1 MGYCMPMRIY
11 PDTPNERGRAV
22 ARDALTLL
30 ALFVLAWLALKVHD
44 TVDKLAVLGTG
55 VRDSG
60 NAVQDGFGAAAD
72 AVSGVPVVG
81 GDVGDAFRDAGE
93 GTGGNVADAG
103 RAGEERIHDL
113 ANLLGFLFFAIPASI
128 LLLTTLPARIRQV
141 RELNAAQAL
150 LDTSSEERRKLLAM
164 RAAFSLPARELTR
177 HTNDPLGDLAA
188 GRYEPLIEAAY
199 AAEGLAPP
207 P

>member
-1 MGYCMPMRIY
+1 MRIY

-60 NAVQDGFGAAAD
+60 SAVQDGFGAAAD

-81 GDVGDAFRDAGE
+81 GDFGDALRDAGSS
-93 GTGGNVADAG
+93 TGGNVADAG
-103 RAGEERIHDL
+103 RAGEDRVHDL

-141 RELNAAQAL
+141 RELNAAQRFLGEPA
-150 LDTSSEERRKLLAM
+150 SEERRRLIAM
-164 RAAFSLPARELTR
+164 RAAFSLPATDLIR
-177 HTNDPLGDLAA
+177 HTKDPLGDLEL
-188 GRYEPLIEAAY
+188 GRYDELVAAAY
-199 AAEGLAPP
+199 EAEGLRFTRGW
-207 P
+207 

>member
-1 MGYCMPMRIY
+1 MPMRIY
-11 PDTPNERGRAV
+11 PDTPNDRGRAV

-30 ALFVLAWLALKVHD
+30 ALVVLAWLALKVHD

-72 AVSGVPVVG
+72 AASGVPVVG
-81 GDVGDAFRDAGE
+81 GDVSDALRDAGSS
-93 GTGGNVADAG
+93 TGGEVADAG
-103 RAGEERIHDL
+103 RRGEERVHAL

-141 RELNAAQAL
+141 RELNAAHRFLGEPA
-150 LDTSSEERRKLLAM
+150 SEERRRLIAM
-164 RAAFSLPARELTR
+164 RAAFSLPARDLVR
-177 HTNDPLGDLAA
+177 HTKDPLGDLEM
-188 GRYEPLIEAAY
+188 GRYDALIKAAFQ
-199 AAEGLAPP
+199 AEGLAPSSRGW
-207 P
+207 

>member
-1 MGYCMPMRIY
+1 MRIY

-44 TVDKLAVLGTG
+44 TVDRLAVLGTG